1 MIASHGNEFLFTELG
16 LVLIG
21 LALLARLGSRWG
33 FSAIPLYLLAGLAFG
48 NGGFAPLRLSE
59 EFVRVGAEIGV
70 LLLLFMLGLEYTA
83 EELKESLRLAVAGG
97 FIDFVLNFAPGFAA
111 GLLFGWRPLAAV
123 LFGGIT
129 YMSSSSVIAKVLSEL
144 RRMDYP
150 ETPLVLSLLV
160 QEIWQWL
167 FTSRWSRC

>member
-1 MIASHGNEFLFTELG
+1 
-16 LVLIG
+16 
-21 LALLARLGSRWG
+21 
-33 FSAIPLYLLAGLAFG
+33 
-48 NGGFAPLRLSE
+48 
-59 EFVRVGAEIGV
+59 
-70 LLLLFMLGLEYTA
+70 MLGLEYTA

-160 QEIWQWL
+160 QEDL
-167 FTSRWSRC
+167 AMAVYLRWSRC